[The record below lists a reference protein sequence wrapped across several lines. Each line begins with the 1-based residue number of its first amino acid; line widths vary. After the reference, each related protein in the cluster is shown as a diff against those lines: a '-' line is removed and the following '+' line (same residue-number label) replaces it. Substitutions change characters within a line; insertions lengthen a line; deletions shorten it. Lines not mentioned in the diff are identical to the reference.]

1 MDKNKIL
8 IIDDDK
14 TILRILKDKCESQLK
29 AEVITATTY
38 KEAIKIILQ
47 NKAAIKVAVV
57 DLNLPDATNGQLAD
71 YTLAK
76 NIPTIV
82 LTGMFDNDIKER
94 LLYNDVL
101 DYIQK
106 DSQKS
111 LSNAIKAVD
120 RVLKNYETT
129 ILLVDDSKI
138 QRELLKNLLISL
150 KLNVLTA
157 QNGKEAL
164 DIINDKTHN
173 ISLLLTDYNMPVMD
187 GMELTL
193 AVRELYD
200 KDELGI
206 IVLSSNENEDI
217 ATTFIRIGANDYIDK
232 PFKKTAVTTRVHSV
246 LHILDLFRKTKE
258 LTYKDFMTGAY
269 NRRYFYDSGVAIFEK
284 AERENKDVAIATI
297 DIDKFKSINDNYGH
311 DMGDICII
319 KVVELLHSSLRS
331 SDLVA
336 RFGGEEFI
344 VLLDNIDI
352 KNVTILFEKIRKSF
366 EDLVITTNQNTIK
379 FTVSIGICFGKAH
392 TINDMI
398 KISDEALYFCKEN
411 GRNQIKIL
419 QEEL

>member
-206 IVLSSNENEDI
+206 IVLSSNENED
-217 ATTFIRIGANDYIDK
+217 
-232 PFKKTAVTTRVHSV
+232 
-246 LHILDLFRKTKE
+246 
-258 LTYKDFMTGAY
+258 
-269 NRRYFYDSGVAIFEK
+269 
-284 AERENKDVAIATI
+284 
-297 DIDKFKSINDNYGH
+297 
-311 DMGDICII
+311 
-319 KVVELLHSSLRS
+319 
-331 SDLVA
+331 
-336 RFGGEEFI
+336 
-344 VLLDNIDI
+344 
-352 KNVTILFEKIRKSF
+352 
-366 EDLVITTNQNTIK
+366 
-379 FTVSIGICFGKAH
+379 
-392 TINDMI
+392 
-398 KISDEALYFCKEN
+398 
-411 GRNQIKIL
+411 
-419 QEEL
+419 